1 MASIQDLILNSVKG
15 SLGGV
20 EIPSNMTNQVING
33 LSESILGGLTQTAVK
48 PGGLDLVKGLLTGK
62 QSAATSPVTALIGKI
77 FSNNA
82 AKKLGLGSALTSA
95 LVGLLP
101 KILGNLSGVF
111 KDQDGDGDVDLNDV
125 LIALSGK
132 KAQTQPAT
140 ASAGGGLLGAATS
153 ILGGIFK
160 KK

>member
-1 MASIQDLILNSVKG
+1 MASIQDLILNAVKG
-15 SLGGV
+15 SIGNV
-20 EIPSNMTNQVING
+20 EIPSNISNQVVSG

-48 PGGLDLVKGLLTGK
+48 PGGLELVKGLLTGK
-62 QSAATSPVTALIGKI
+62 QSAATSPITALIGKI
-77 FSNNA
+77 FSGNA
-82 AKKLGLGSALTSA
+82 AKKLGLGSALTTA

-101 KILGNLSGVF
+101 KILGNLSGMF

-132 KAQTQPAT
+132 KTQTAT

>member
-1 MASIQDLILNSVKG
+1 MASIQDLILNAVKG
-15 SLGGV
+15 SIGNV
-20 EIPSNMTNQVING
+20 EIPSNITNQVVSG

-48 PGGLDLVKGLLTGK
+48 PGGLDLVKGLLTGQ

-77 FSNNA
+77 FSGNA
-82 AKKLGLGSALTSA
+82 AKKLGLGSALTTA

-101 KILGNLSGVF
+101 KILGNLSGMF

-132 KAQTQPAT
+132 KTQTAT

-153 ILGGIFK
+153 ILGGLFK
-160 KK
+160 KN

>member
-1 MASIQDLILNSVKG
+1 MASIQDLILNAVKG
-15 SLGGV
+15 SIGNV
-20 EIPSNMTNQVING
+20 EIPSNITNQVVSG

-48 PGGLDLVKGLLTGK
+48 PGGLDLVKGLLTGQ

-77 FSNNA
+77 FSGNA
-82 AKKLGLGSALTSA
+82 AKKLGLGSALTTA

-101 KILGNLSGVF
+101 KILGNLSGMF

-132 KAQTQPAT
+132 KTQTAT

-153 ILGGIFK
+153 ILGGLFK

>member
-1 MASIQDLILNSVKG
+1 MASIQDLILNAVKG
-15 SLGGV
+15 SIGNV
-20 EIPSNMTNQVING
+20 EIPSNISNQVVSG

-48 PGGLDLVKGLLTGK
+48 PGGLELVKGLLTGQ
-62 QSAATSPVTALIGKI
+62 QSAETSPVTALIGKI
-77 FSNNA
+77 FSGNA
-82 AKKLGLGSALTSA
+82 AKKLGLGSALTTA

-101 KILGNLSGVF
+101 KILGNLSGMF

-132 KAQTQPAT
+132 KTQTAT

>member
-1 MASIQDLILNSVKG
+1 MASIQDLILNAVKG
-15 SLGGV
+15 SIGNV
-20 EIPSNMTNQVING
+20 EIPSNITNQVVSG

-48 PGGLDLVKGLLTGK
+48 PGGLDLVKGLLTGQ
-62 QSAATSPVTALIGKI
+62 QSAATSPVTALISKI
-77 FSNNA
+77 FSGNA
-82 AKKLGLGSALTSA
+82 AKKLGLGSALTTA

-101 KILGNLSGVF
+101 KILGNLSGMF

-132 KAQTQPAT
+132 KTQTAT

-153 ILGGIFK
+153 ILGGLFK

>member
-1 MASIQDLILNSVKG
+1 MASIQDLILNAVKG
-15 SLGGV
+15 SIGNV
-20 EIPSNMTNQVING
+20 EIPSNITNQVVSG

-48 PGGLDLVKGLLTGK
+48 PGGLDLVKGLLTGQ
-62 QSAATSPVTALIGKI
+62 QSAETSPVTALIGKI
-77 FSNNA
+77 FSGNA
-82 AKKLGLGSALTSA
+82 AKKLGLGSALTTA

-101 KILGNLSGVF
+101 KILGNLSGMF

-132 KAQTQPAT
+132 KTQTAT